1 MILYFIHLKSRN
13 NRYIRKKRLRYQY
26 NLLRRL
32 QQITTF
38 TKQVKMINS
47 IQVISPYEINFD
59 LDIRN
64 SLSLFEKTSQD
75 EELANSESDQD
86 DNLED
91 SRVMNSGKED
101 IRV

>member
-1 MILYFIHLKSRN
+1 
-13 NRYIRKKRLRYQY
+13 
-26 NLLRRL
+26 
-32 QQITTF
+32 
-38 TKQVKMINS
+38 MINS